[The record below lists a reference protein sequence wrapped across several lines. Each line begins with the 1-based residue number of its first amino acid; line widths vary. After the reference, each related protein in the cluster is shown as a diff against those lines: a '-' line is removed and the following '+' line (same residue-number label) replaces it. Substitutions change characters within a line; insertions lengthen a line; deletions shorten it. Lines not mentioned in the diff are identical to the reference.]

1 MHTRL
6 CVYICARVFPLHL
19 YVDRGRE
26 IPVKQGAA
34 AKTSD
39 AATFEIPDML
49 LFVDVIQFV
58 KCVQKCFYTQ
68 TQQQPTAAI
77 AIQCN
82 HLNHVTWSSKRHNM
96 FSIFIWIG
104 NVSDCRRIKNDSWSV
119 LKHCD
124 SRESL

>member
-6 CVYICARVFPLHL
+6 CVYICARVFPLQL

-68 TQQQPTAAI
+68 T
-77 AIQCN
+77 
-82 HLNHVTWSSKRHNM
+82 
-96 FSIFIWIG
+96 
-104 NVSDCRRIKNDSWSV
+104 
-119 LKHCD
+119 
-124 SRESL
+124 